1 MRKPKWAINK
11 KYLPLEYLVAND
23 NQSSSFPLGR
33 AHESSSTEQG
43 QPLKQRHEDL
53 YVLWLPSFC
62 NSDFSCRQPRDCRA
76 MLGIMSSLLKVFN
89 FSPMYKAYNA
99 IFIGCPNI
107 QNCLNDNTSTPRFLC
122 IMLKTVQ
129 CPVWAWKRA
138 VHFSLNLLIDKVLW
152 N

>member
-53 YVLWLPSFC
+53 SVLWLPSFC
-62 NSDFSCRQPRDCRA
+62 NLDFSCRRPRNCRA
-76 MLGIMSSLLKVFN
+76 LPDVMSSLLKVFSSG
-89 FSPMYKAYNA
+89 FLMYKAYNI
-99 IFIGCPNI
+99 IFIGCPNV
-107 QNCLNDNTSTPRFLC
+107 QSCLIDNSSTSRFLC
-122 IMLKTVQ
+122 IMYNSQYEGGGGFYALSQ
-129 CPVWAWKRA
+129 MP
-138 VHFSLNLLIDKVLW
+138 L
-152 N
+152 